1 MKTFSS
7 VDEILGFA
15 IDREAEAIQLY
26 KDLAARVDKPEIQRV
41 LEDFA
46 EEELEHKAKLEAIRQ
61 GEVTLKEEDV
71 GDLGIADYVG
81 GGEPRPDM
89 SYADVLV
96 LAMKKEKVSYKL
108 YLDLAAIAQDQRLKD
123 MFMLLAQEEAHHKLR
138 FELEYDLTTF

>member
-1 MKTFSS
+1 MKTFGS
-7 VDEILGFA
+7 VDEIFDFA
-15 IDREAEAIQLY
+15 IDRETEAIQLY
-26 KDLAARVDKPEIQRV
+26 KDLAARVDKPEMQKV

-46 EEELEHKAKLEAIRQ
+46 EEESEHKAKLEAVRK
-61 GEVTLKEEDV
+61 GELALKEEAV
-71 GDLGIADYVG
+71 GDLGIVDNIG
-81 GGEPRPDM
+81 GGDPRPDM

-108 YLDLAAIAQDQRLKD
+108 YLDLAAITQDRGLKD